1 MAKISRRSIHVD
13 AKDLKKSILNAN
25 KALERKN
32 DRLSN
37 NIKDKEKS
45 LKNKWSSTTKS
56 EFGSNKSIGCNTL
69 NKV

>member
-32 DRLSN
+32 DRLLYR
-37 NIKDKEKS
+37 KD
-45 LKNKWSSTTKS
+45 
-56 EFGSNKSIGCNTL
+56 I
-69 NKV
+69 